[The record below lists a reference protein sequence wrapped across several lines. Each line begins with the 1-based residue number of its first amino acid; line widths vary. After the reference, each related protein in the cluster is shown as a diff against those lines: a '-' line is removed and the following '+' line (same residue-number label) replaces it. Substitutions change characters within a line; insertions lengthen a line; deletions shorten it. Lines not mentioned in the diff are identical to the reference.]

1 MFAIVCTEYGP
12 ISGLEYQEVSTPEPG
27 EGEVRVA
34 VKAAGVNFPDAL
46 LVQGL
51 YQIKPPLP
59 FVPGA
64 EFAGMIDAIGEG
76 VTNFEKGDRVMT
88 FSQQMGGFAEQA
100 VVNARNLI
108 PLHDDIPFTDAANLL
123 CAHGT
128 AHHGLKQRANLQP
141 GENLVVLGAAG
152 GTGLGA
158 VQIGKAMGAR
168 VIAVCSTG
176 EKLEIAQQSGA
187 DVLINSSKADL
198 KAAIKD
204 ATDGKGADVVYDV
217 VGGDAFHACSR
228 AMARNGRLLVV
239 GFASGDIPELPV
251 NLALVKEYAVVG
263 VFWGSW
269 AAHEPK
275 AFAANIAE
283 LFGWYLEGKVRIV
296 TDTEYKLTD
305 TPKALERMQKRSVK
319 GKLVIVNS

>member
-1 MFAIVCTEYGP
+1 VFAIVCTEFGP
-12 ISGLEYQEVSTPEPG
+12 ISGLEYQEVDTPEAG

-34 VKAAGVNFPDAL
+34 VAAAGVNFPDAL

-59 FVPGA
+59 FIPGA
-64 EFAGMIDAIGEG
+64 EFAGTIDAVGDS
-76 VTNFEKGDRVMT
+76 VSKFKVGDRVMT
-88 FSQQMGGFAEQA
+88 FSQQMGGFAEQV
-100 VVNARNLI
+100 VVNVGNLI
-108 PLHDDIPFTDAANLL
+108 PLHNDVPFIDAANLL

-168 VIAVCSTG
+168 VIAVCSTE
-176 EKLEIAQQSGA
+176 EKLEIARQSGA
-187 DVLINSSKADL
+187 DVLINSSEADL
-198 KAAIKD
+198 KAAIKE

-228 AMARNGRLLVV
+228 AMARNGRLLIV
-239 GFASGDIPELPV
+239 GFASGDIPELAV
-251 NLALVKEYAVVG
+251 NLALVKEYSVIG

-275 AFAANIAE
+275 AFAVNIAE
-283 LFGWYLEGKVRIV
+283 LFAWYLEGKVSVV
-296 TDTEYKLTD
+296 TDTEYKLAD
-305 TPKALERMQKRSVK
+305 TAEALERMQQRSVK
-319 GKLVIVNS
+319 GKLVITI

>member
-1 MFAIVCTEYGP
+1 
-12 ISGLEYQEVSTPEPG
+12 
-27 EGEVRVA
+27 
-34 VKAAGVNFPDAL
+34 
-46 LVQGL
+46 
-51 YQIKPPLP
+51 
-59 FVPGA
+59 
-64 EFAGMIDAIGEG
+64 
-76 VTNFEKGDRVMT
+76 MT

-108 PLHDDIPFTDAANLL
+108 PLHDDIPFVDAANLL

-158 VQIGKAMGAR
+158 VQIGNAMGAR
-168 VIAVCSTG
+168 VIAVWSTK
-176 EKLEIAQQSGA
+176 EKLEIARHSGA
-187 DVLINSSKADL
+187 DVLINSSEADL

-228 AMARNGRLLVV
+228 AMARNGRLLIV
-239 GFASGDIPELPV
+239 GFASGDIPELAV
-251 NLALVKEYAVVG
+251 NLALVKEYSVIG

-269 AAHEPK
+269 ATHEPK
-275 AFAANIAE
+275 AFTANIAE
-283 LFGWYLEGKVRIV
+283 LFGWYLEGKVSVV
-296 TDTEYKLTD
+296 TDTEYKLAD
-305 TPKALERMQKRSVK
+305 TAEALERMQQRSVK
-319 GKLVIVNS
+319 GKLVITM